1 MVAALR
7 TLSAGVGI
15 AGTLKKLNGVN
26 SADFPE
32 LAELA
37 LHDSCMDTN
46 PIQPTKEDVVM
57 VYQMAYEGL
66 GI

>member
-15 AGTLKKLNGVN
+15 AGTLKELNGVN
-26 SADFPE
+26 SVDFPE

-37 LHDSCMDTN
+37 LHDSCMATN

-66 GI
+66 EI